1 MCDRYLVTLWR
12 AGKGART
19 ISRWLR
25 QIPLTP
31 RQLAGSTAIYAFSAP
46 MTGAQV
52 PVIGGLGG
60 FGDTFPGAVHRLQLF
75 RGDAQGADI

>member
-1 MCDRYLVTLWR
+1 MRDRYLVTLWR

-19 ISRWLR
+19 ISRRLR

-31 RQLAGSTAIYAFSAP
+31 RQLAGSTAIYAFNAP
-46 MTGAQV
+46 VTGAQV
-52 PVIGGLGG
+52 PVIGG
-60 FGDTFPGAVHRLQLF
+60 FGDTFPGTVHRLQLF

>member
-1 MCDRYLVTLWR
+1 M
-12 AGKGART
+12 
-19 ISRWLR
+19 R